1 MPIMDRIDR
10 RILEEL
16 QNDGRL
22 SIVDLSARVNLSKS
36 PCAERV
42 KRLERQ
48 GLIRGYR
55 AELDAD
61 LLDAGHVVIVLVTLD
76 ITSDD
81 SLDKFKSAVR
91 RIPEVQNCYMVAGN
105 FDYMLKIRTKDI
117 AHYRRLLEDCIGKL
131 PNVQQTHS
139 FVVMELVKDEITVPV
154 GTHSR

>member
-1 MPIMDRIDR
+1 MMSMDRIDL

-22 SIVDLSARVNLSKS
+22 SIVELSARVNLSKT

-55 AELDAD
+55 AELDPAR
-61 LLDAGHVVIVLVTLD
+61 LDAGHVVVVLVTLD
-76 ITSDD
+76 KTSDD
-81 SLDKFKSAVR
+81 ALARFKSAVR
-91 RIPEVQNCYMVAGN
+91 LIPEVQCCYMVAGN
-105 FDYMLKIRTKDI
+105 FDYILKVRTRDI
-117 AHYRRLLEDCIGKL
+117 THYKNLLEDFIGKL

-139 FVVMELVKDEITVPV
+139 FVVMELVKDELTVPV
-154 GTHSR
+154 GAHLS

>member
-1 MPIMDRIDR
+1 MASMDRIDL

-22 SIVDLSARVNLSKS
+22 SIVELSARVNLSKS

-55 AELDAD
+55 AELDPD

-81 SLDKFKSAVR
+81 ALDKFRSAAR
-91 RIPEVQNCYMVAGN
+91 RIPEVQCCYMVAGN
-105 FDYMLKIRTKDI
+105 FDYMLKVRTKDI
-117 AHYRRLLEDCIGKL
+117 VHYRSLLEDSIGKL

-139 FVVMELVKDEITVPV
+139 FVVMELVKDEITVPI
-154 GTHSR
+154 RADAR